1 MATTRISDVVVPE
14 EFTNY
19 IVENVATKTNLIA
32 SSLLVPNSVM
42 NAQLKAGADSYT
54 VPVWLDL
61 ADDEANIIN
70 DDPDDLAVPKKLGSA
85 KQSVR
90 KSFLHNSW
98 SAMNLASELAGSSA
112 INRIQDRATA
122 YWDRQLQK
130 RLSFSLMGIKA
141 SNIAKNAGDMVLDIS
156 GQTGD
161 KSKFSAVAVI
171 DAIGT
176 LGDSLGDVV
185 AIAMHSTIYLQAL
198 KNDLIQTLTD
208 SNGVPFQTF
217 RGLAV
222 IIDDGLAPV
231 DGNYT
236 SVLFGAAAVGYGI
249 SAPNNSQGTEIENKP
264 SAGNGGG
271 MQVLHNRINLSIHP
285 AGFSWADGVDGVVG
299 ISPTIAELAVADRW
313 TRISERKNVKLAFL
327 VTK

>member
-1 MATTRISDVVVPE
+1 
-14 EFTNY
+14 
-19 IVENVATKTNLIA
+19 
-32 SSLLVPNSVM
+32 
-42 NAQLKAGADSYT
+42 
-54 VPVWLDL
+54 
-61 ADDEANIIN
+61 
-70 DDPDDLAVPKKLGSA
+70 
-85 KQSVR
+85 
-90 KSFLHNSW
+90 
-98 SAMNLASELAGSSA
+98 MNLASELAGSSA
-112 INRIQDRATA
+112 INRIQDRTTA

-130 RLSFSLMGIKA
+130 RLVSSLMGIKA
-141 SNIAKNAGDMVLDIS
+141 ANIAKNDGDMVVGIS
-156 GQTGD
+156 GSAGP
-161 KSKFSAVAVI
+161 FSAEAVI

-185 AIAMHSTIYLQAL
+185 AIAMHSAIYLQAL
-198 KNDLIQTLTD
+198 KNDLIETLTD
-208 SNGVPFQTF
+208 SQGRPFQVF

-222 IIDDGLAPV
+222 IVDDGLTPV

-236 SVLFGAAAVGYGI
+236 SVLFGAGVFGYGI
-249 SAPNNSQGTEIENKP
+249 SAPNNSAGTEIENKP

-271 MQVLHNRINLSIHP
+271 MQILHNRINLSIHP

>member
-1 MATTRISDVVVPE
+1 MTTTRISDVVVPE

-19 IVENVATKTNLIA
+19 IVENVATKTNLTA
-32 SSLLVPNSVM
+32 SGLLVPNSVM
-42 NAQLKAGADSYT
+42 NTQLKAGADSYP

-61 ADDEANIIN
+61 GDDEADIIN
-70 DDPDDLAVPKKLGSA
+70 DDPDSLSVPSKLGSS

-90 KSFLHNSW
+90 KSFLHKSW

-112 INRIQDRATA
+112 INRIQDRTTA

-130 RLSFSLMGIKA
+130 RLVSSLMGIKA
-141 SNIAKNAGDMVLDIS
+141 ANIAKNDGDMVVGIS
-156 GQTGD
+156 GSAGP
-161 KSKFSAVAVI
+161 FSAEAVI

-185 AIAMHSTIYLQAL
+185 AIAMHSAIYLQAL
-198 KNDLIQTLTD
+198 KNDLIETLTD
-208 SNGVPFQTF
+208 SQGRPFQVF

-222 IIDDGLAPV
+222 IVDDGLTPV

-236 SVLFGAAAVGYGI
+236 SVLFGAGVFGYGI
-249 SAPNNSQGTEIENKP
+249 SAPNNSAGTEIENKP

-271 MQVLHNRINLSIHP
+271 MQILHNRINLSIHP